1 MLRYL
6 VARVL
11 GMIVMIVLATLV
23 VFIIA
28 SLVPAD
34 PILAQLGDMQAADE
48 ELVAAYRAKWG
59 LDLPLWQ
66 QYWIFLTKLV
76 HGDFGI
82 SISSQRP
89 VLADIAQYAP
99 ATIELSTIAFV
110 LAVVVG
116 VPLGVLA
123 AVRRDSWIDHVA
135 RLLSLIGVSAPTFWL
150 AFIMLAL
157 FYGGLR
163 IAPGPGRLD
172 VVFLPPP
179 TVTGLYLI
187 DAALAGQWD
196 VFQNA
201 AAHLVLPSIVL
212 AATTL
217 GLITRTTRA
226 AMLEALNQ
234 DYVRVA
240 RAKGMA
246 EWAIVRRHALPNAL
260 IPVVTLGRPRLC
272 RAAQRHGADRDHL
285 LLAGPRPLHLPQ
297 RRDARLPGDHGHHL
311 HRRRGLSRDQPDRR
325 SVLRAA
331 RPARG
336 AQLMATA
343 VVQPAAAGGL
353 GRKLR
358 RGLRRYWLAAL
369 GGAIVLAW
377 ILIAIVSPYVVPYP
391 PEALDVTK
399 RLLPPSAIHWLGTD
413 MLGRDVFSRLLVGA
427 QVSLFAGFTVALL
440 GAAIGTLVGG
450 IAAYAGGKVE
460 EAHDAAH
467 RPDAVLPAD
476 HPRDGDRG
484 SARHRRHQHA
494 DRDAGGLVA
503 EVRPPRAQP
512 GDRPAQPGIRRGRRR
527 GRLRPGPHPVPPH
540 HAERARAVDRAG
552 DARRRPGDPDLLGP
566 LASSASA

>member
-1 MLRYL
+1 LLRYL

-99 ATIELSTIAFV
+99 ATIELSTVAFV

-150 AFIMLAL
+150 AFIFLAL
-157 FYGGLR
+157 FYGGLQ

-172 VVFLPPP
+172 VIYLPPP
-179 TVTGLYLI
+179 TVTGLYLV
-187 DAALAGQWD
+187 DSALAGQWD

-201 AAHLVLPSIVL
+201 AAHLVLPGIVL

-226 AMLEALNQ
+226 AMLDALNQ

-260 IPVVTLGRPRLC
+260 IPVVTLGGL
-272 RAAQRHGADRDHL
+272 AYAVL
-285 LLAGPRPLHLPQ
+285 LSGT
-297 RRDARLPGDHGHHL
+297 
-311 HRRRGLSRDQPDRR
+311 
-325 SVLRAA
+325 VLTETIFSW
-331 RPARG
+331 P
-336 AQLMATA
+336 
-343 VVQPAAAGGL
+343 GL
-353 GRKLR
+353 GRYTFRSAVTLDFP
-358 RGLRRYWLAAL
+358 
-369 GGAIVLAW
+369 AIMGITFIVAVVYLV
-377 ILIAIVSPYVVPYP
+377 INLIVDLSY
-391 PEALDVTK
+391 
-399 RLLPPSAIHWLGTD
+399 
-413 MLGRDVFSRLLVGA
+413 
-427 QVSLFAGFTVALL
+427 ALL
-440 GAAIGTLVGG
+440 
-450 IAAYAGGKVE
+450 
-460 EAHDAAH
+460 D
-467 RPDAVLPAD
+467 
-476 HPRDGDRG
+476 PR
-484 SARHRRHQHA
+484 
-494 DRDAGGLVA
+494 V
-503 EVRPPRAQP
+503 VR
-512 GDRPAQPGIRRGRRR
+512 
-527 GRLRPGPHPVPPH
+527 
-540 HAERARAVDRAG
+540 
-552 DARRRPGDPDLLGP
+552 
-566 LASSASA
+566 S